1 MKLHHPTAGLRG
13 HRRLAA
19 AAVAVLLGVGV
30 YGGIALP
37 SAEADSAAAD
47 ITDVVLT
54 VGSTTSERV
63 ISWSGSTDGL
73 QGVQFAPTSSL
84 VGTAFPAT
92 AVTVPGE
99 VDLNTS
105 PAASGYASPT
115 PELAHGY
122 AVLSDLA
129 PNTSYSYRVGSE
141 GHWSP
146 TYAFT
151 TSAEHGDFDFLF
163 FGDPQIGSSGDV
175 VRDGDGWNHTMEVAS
190 DLDPDAEL
198 YVSGGDQ
205 VNTADR
211 ETEWDQFL
219 RPDELRSTPWAAT
232 IGNHDVGKKNYEQHF
247 HLPNNDQS
255 GEYYSNGDPA
265 SNTSGGNYWYIY
277 KDVLFVDINSNSYS
291 VSSGATGTGD
301 AAHIN
306 YVTDVIDAHGDEAKW
321 TVLVYHH
328 SIYSP
333 ADHANDGDNAKRR
346 LDFPRAFSR
355 LGVNLVLQG
364 HDHSY
369 SRSYLI
375 NRGKKA
381 DTAEQPRANDVFA
394 GPGGVL
400 YVTAN
405 SASGSKYYDL
415 TEPDTSVNRGDYG
428 PDPLDAGDPDG
439 DGHVRHWANS
449 VENQEHVPTYVRVN
463 VTNKAL
469 TVANIRSGECDGS
482 TPNAAVERGT
492 VDGDWCGTAENTLS
506 QVDGKWTADKNPRG
520 GVGTVVDQVD
530 VHRVMSAPAAA
541 AISGTP
547 KVGQRLTATVTGAW
561 EKGTVPT
568 YVWKAN
574 GVAFGGHAATQVL
587 GAAQLGKKITVD
599 VIGENELYESA
610 TVTAPAT
617 TAVVAGTLAGTTPK
631 VSGAPKVGKT
641 LTAVPGTWT
650 AGTTLRYQWLANGK
664 TVGGATGKTLK
675 LTAKLQGKRISVRVT
690 GQQAGYT
697 SATKTSAATAKVAKA
712 AKARKKH

>member
-1 MKLHHPTAGLRG
+1 MKMHRPTAGRPR

-19 AAVAVLLGVGV
+19 AAVAVALGVGV
-30 YGGIALP
+30 YGAIALP

-54 VGSTTSERV
+54 VGATTSERV

-73 QGVQFAPTSSL
+73 QGVQYAPTSTL
-84 VGTAFPAT
+84 VGSDFPAT
-92 AVTVPGE
+92 SVTVPGE

-105 PAASGYASPT
+105 PAANGYASPT

-122 AVLSDLA
+122 VVLSDLQ
-129 PNTSYSYRVGSE
+129 PSTSYSYRVGSE

-146 TYAFT
+146 TYTFET
-151 TSAEHGDFDFLF
+151 GTEHGDFDFLF

-175 VRDGDGWNHTMEVAS
+175 VRDGDGWVHTLDVAS
-190 DLDPDAEL
+190 ELDPDAEL

-232 IGNHDVGKKNYEQHF
+232 IGNHDVGRKNYEQHF
-247 HLPNNDQS
+247 FLPNHDTSNQ
-255 GEYYSNGDPA
+255 YYANSNAA

-277 KDVLFVDINSNSYS
+277 KDVLFVDLNSNSYTP
-291 VSSGATGTGD
+291 ATTAGGGD

-306 YVTDVIDAHGDEAKW
+306 YVSDVIDEHGDEAKW

-328 SIYSP
+328 AIYSP
-333 ADHANDGDNAKRR
+333 ADHANDGDNALRR
-346 LDFPRAFSR
+346 VDFPRTFSR
-355 LGVNLVLQG
+355 LGVDLVLQG
-364 HDHSY
+364 HDHAY

-381 DTAEQPRANDVFA
+381 DAAEQPRANDVVA

-415 TEPDTSVNRGDYG
+415 TEPDTGENGGDYG

-463 VTNKAL
+463 VSNKAL

-482 TPNAAVERGT
+482 TPNPAVERAT
-492 VDGDWCGTAENTLS
+492 VDGDWCGTADNALS
-506 QVDGKWTADKNPRG
+506 LVNGKWTADKNPKG
-520 GVGTVVDQVD
+520 GVGTLVDEVT
-530 VHRVMSAPAAA
+530 VHRVLTAPAAA

-547 KVGQRLTATVTGAW
+547 KVGARLTATVTGAW
-561 EKGTVPT
+561 PNGTVPT

-574 GVAFGGHAATQVL
+574 GVAFGGHGATQVL
-587 GAAQLGKKITVD
+587 GAAQLGRTITVD
-599 VIGENELYESA
+599 VVGEHELYESA
-610 TVTAPAT
+610 TVSAPAT
-617 TAVVAGTLAGTTPK
+617 AAVAAGTLSKATPK
-631 VSGAPKVGKT
+631 VTGRAKVGKT
-641 LTAVPGTWT
+641 LTAVPGGWT
-650 AGTTLRYQWLANGK
+650 AGTTFGYQWLANGK
-664 TVGGATGKTLK
+664 VIGGKTAKTLK
-675 LTAKLQGKRISVRVT
+675 LTANLKGTRIAVRVT
-690 GQQAGYT
+690 GRLAGYAPATTT
-697 SATKTSAATAKVAKA
+697 SATTGKVAK
-712 AKARKKH
+712 KR

>member
-54 VGSTTSERV
+54 VGATTSERV

-84 VGTAFPAT
+84 IGADFPET
-92 AVTVPGE
+92 AVTLPGE

-115 PELAHGY
+115 AELAHGY

-129 PNTSYSYRVGSE
+129 PNTSYSYRVGSA
-141 GHWSP
+141 GHWSA
-146 TYAFT
+146 TYTFE
-151 TSAEHGDFDFLF
+151 TSTEHGDFDFLF

-175 VRDGDGWNHTMEVAS
+175 VRDGDGWEHTMDVAS
-190 DLDPDAEL
+190 DLDAEAEL

-255 GEYYSNGDPA
+255 NQYYANSNAA

-277 KDVLFVDINSNSYS
+277 KDVLFVDLNSNSYTP
-291 VSSGATGTGD
+291 ATSAGGGD

-306 YVTDVIDAHGDEAKW
+306 FVSDVVQEHGDEAKW

-333 ADHANDGDNAKRR
+333 ADHANDGDNALRR
-346 LDFPRAFSR
+346 VDFPRTFSR
-355 LGVNLVLQG
+355 LGVDLVLQG

-381 DTAEQPRANDVFA
+381 DAAEQPKANDVFA

-415 TEPDTSVNRGDYG
+415 TEPDTTQNGGDYG
-428 PDPLDAGDPDG
+428 PDPLDADDPDD

-482 TPNAAVERGT
+482 TPNAAIERSTVEGK
-492 VDGDWCGTAENTLS
+492 WCGTSDNALTLS
-506 QVDGKWTADKNPRG
+506 GTTWTADKNPRG
-520 GVGTVVDQVD
+520 GVGTVVDQVN

-574 GVAFGGHAATQVL
+574 GVAFGGHAVTQVL
-587 GAAQLGKKITVD
+587 GAAQVGKTITVD
-599 VIGENELYESA
+599 VIGENELFESV

-617 TAVVAGTLAGTTPK
+617 AAVVAGTLATATPK
-631 VSGAPKVGKT
+631 VSGTPKVGKT
-641 LTAVPGTWT
+641 LTGLPGAWT
-650 AGTTLRYQWLANGK
+650 AGTTFRYQWLANGK
-664 TVGGATGKTLK
+664 AVGGATGKTLK
-675 LTAKLQGKRISVRVT
+675 LTAKLQGKRISLRVT

-697 SATKTSAATAKVAKA
+697 AATTTSAATAKVAKA
-712 AKARKKH
+712 AKAGKKR